1 MEKRL
6 RSVGTHSGPFHADE
20 VVACAL
26 LVVYDLVDCD
36 RIVRTRD
43 ADKLAECEFVCDVGG
58 IYSPEEKLFDH
69 HQADYN
75 GSFSSAGMVWRYLR
89 DQGVVDEETYAFLT
103 HILILGVDAHDIGL
117 SPQIDGLCTFS
128 HIISNFLP
136 PQYDAPLEDQEKGF
150 YAALEFTLGHLRRV
164 FNRYEF
170 IKKGREKVKA
180 AMEEGKEFLFLDV
193 AVPWLENFF
202 SLGGESHPALF
213 LVMPA
218 GEHWKLR
225 ALPPTLGERMDVRF
239 PLPEE
244 WAGLLDEE
252 LKKRSGIEGAIF
264 CHKGRFTSVWETKE
278 DAMKALEYVLKRR
291 NNEHRD
297 I

>member
-1 MEKRL
+1 MFMEKIL

-26 LVVYDLVDCD
+26 LVFFGLVDRD

-43 ADKLAECEFVCDVGG
+43 QARLNECEFVCDVGG
-58 IYSPEEKLFDH
+58 IYSPELKRFDH
-69 HQADYN
+69 HQANYR
-75 GSFSSAGMVWRYLR
+75 GSLSSAGMVWRYLR
-89 DQGVVDEETYAFLT
+89 DQGVVDEEAYSFLN
-103 HILILGVDAHDIGL
+103 HVLIMGVDAHDIGE

-128 HIISNFLP
+128 HVVSNFLP
-136 PQYDAPLEDQEKGF
+136 PQYDASLKEQEKGF
-150 YAALEFTLGHLRRV
+150 FAALDFVLGYLGRFFKRH
-164 FNRYEF
+164 EI
-170 IKKGREKVKA
+170 IKEGRKRIQE
-180 AMEEGKEFLFLDV
+180 AMSAGKEYLALDV

-202 SLGGESHPALF
+202 ALGGEKHPALF

-225 ALPPTLGERMDVRF
+225 ALPPTLERRMDVRY

-244 WAGLLDEE
+244 WAGLLDVE
-252 LKKRSGIEGAIF
+252 LKKKSGIEGAIF

-278 DAMKALEYVLKRR
+278 DALKALDYVLKRKHHER
-291 NNEHRD
+291 
-297 I
+297 

>member
-6 RSVGTHSGPFHADE
+6 RSVGKHSGTFHADE

-26 LVVYDLVDCD
+26 LVFLDLVDRD
-36 RIVRTRD
+36 RIVRTREPEV
-43 ADKLAECEFVCDVGG
+43 LGVCEYVCDVGG
-58 IYSPEEKLFDH
+58 LYSPEEKLFDH
-69 HQADYN
+69 HQADYV
-75 GSFSSAGMVWRYLR
+75 GVMSSAGMVWQYLR
-89 DQGVVDEETYAFLT
+89 DQGVVDEETYAFLN
-103 HILILGVDAHDIGL
+103 HNLILGVDAHDIGL

-136 PQYDAPLEDQEKGF
+136 PQYDASSEEQEKGF
-150 YAALEFTLGHLRRV
+150 NGALEFTLGHLGR
-164 FNRYEF
+164 FFKRYEW
-170 IKKGREKVKA
+170 IKKGREVVRK
-180 AMEEGKEFLFLDV
+180 AMEDGEEFLELEC

-202 SLGGESHPALF
+202 ALGGETHPALF
-213 LVMPA
+213 LIMPA

-225 ALPPTLGERMDVRF
+225 ALPPTLEERMDVRF

-252 LKKRSGIEGAIF
+252 LKKKSGIDGAIF

-278 DAMKALEYVLKRR
+278 DVMKALCYVLKRKK
-291 NNEHRD
+291 NEH
-297 I
+297 